1 MKVDLGISALGYQ
14 TATPVPIELVGQKA
28 KCLEYDC
35 KKEQA
40 SIFEF
45 RLHSEL

>member
-1 MKVDLGISALGYQ
+1 LGISALGYQ

-28 KCLEYDC
+28 TCIEYDC

-45 RLHSEL
+45 RLYSEQ